1 MKNNSI
7 TENKMFLQA
16 ISGIAI
22 SLSMLLGILAVWTI
36 YSSQGFMNYVLLFAC
51 MVTTAAL
58 LLNTIIATDLW
69 TAHRENAD
77 NADNEIRRETIDSVI
92 TLRKVS

>member
-22 SLSMLLGILAVWTI
+22 SLSMLLGILLPVA
-36 YSSQGFMNYVLLFAC
+36 
-51 MVTTAAL
+51 
-58 LLNTIIATDLW
+58 IIALVVG
-69 TAHRENAD
+69 AMLFIA
-77 NADNEIRRETIDSVI
+77 
-92 TLRKVS
+92 RKLEQ